1 MSSQMDDDTT
11 RVSSLASSISH
22 GTEDVVDV
30 ANDTLD
36 STRRYGGV
44 NMNGGGGGS
53 SCCVSG
59 NDNWD
64 DTNDNRGI
72 TSGVIIN
79 DVNIGD
85 ADGVEVQLL

>member
-1 MSSQMDDDTT
+1 MDDDTT
-11 RVSSLASSISH
+11 GVCSLVSSIPH
-22 GTEDVVDV
+22 GPEDVVDV